1 MNTRFLETLVVLSRL
16 KSFRETA
23 QVLHTTQAAA
33 SQRIAALEDEL
44 GVFLV
49 DRSNRTLTL
58 TPMGEQVVRQAER
71 MLALERE
78 LKLATQPDAPP
89 AGRVRIGVIET
100 VVHTWLTPLIHGIT
114 RRFPAV
120 DPDITVE
127 PARNL
132 REQFRQH
139 KLDLLIQNDP
149 VEEAAGNVE
158 LEVTPL
164 SRFPIRWIARP
175 DVWPTQEVLALE
187 DLERIP
193 VLTYVRTSSPHA
205 HVRALFAGREAE
217 PRICSFPS
225 VQSIVQLVKEG
236 FGVAAIPPIFVQR
249 EIEAGD
255 LKLCEGPAL
264 PPLVVTVTRPRE
276 SSHRRD
282 GGRHHH
288 PGGGGELLQGGRA
301 AVGHRPAGGARCGCC
316 CCSSCAPRRHL
327 IRTPSAPASARWR
340 SPARRGPP
348 GCAPHTGCAR
358 GRPGAWR
365 RARPPRSPAPGPGP

>member
-49 DRSNRTLTL
+49 DRSHRTLTL
-58 TPMGEQVVRQAER
+58 PPARAPRARDRDHTP
-71 MLALERE
+71 
-78 LKLATQPDAPP
+78 ATPPDAPP

-100 VVHTWLTPLIHGIT
+100 VVPTWLTPLIHGLT

-158 LEVTPL
+158 
-164 SRFPIRWIARP
+164 
-175 DVWPTQEVLALE
+175 
-187 DLERIP
+187 
-193 VLTYVRTSSPHA
+193 
-205 HVRALFAGREAE
+205 
-217 PRICSFPS
+217 
-225 VQSIVQLVKEG
+225 
-236 FGVAAIPPIFVQR
+236 
-249 EIEAGD
+249 
-255 LKLCEGPAL
+255 
-264 PPLVVTVTRPRE
+264 
-276 SSHRRD
+276 
-282 GGRHHH
+282 
-288 PGGGGELLQGGRA
+288 
-301 AVGHRPAGGARCGCC
+301 
-316 CCSSCAPRRHL
+316 
-327 IRTPSAPASARWR
+327 
-340 SPARRGPP
+340 
-348 GCAPHTGCAR
+348 
-358 GRPGAWR
+358 
-365 RARPPRSPAPGPGP
+365 